1 MAANSPFFSR
11 RCLMLKICFVCLGN
25 ICRSPMAEFI
35 FKQKVKESGLQDFIK
50 ITSKATSYEEE
61 GNDMYP
67 LAKEKL
73 TKEHIPFTL
82 HKATRLEKEDYELY
96 DCFICMETS
105 NINNAIRI
113 FGHDN
118 NHKLF
123 RLLDI
128 TSLKK
133 DIADPWYTNNFEET
147 YKELDIGLTKLLE
160 IIKSKGL
167 K

>member
-1 MAANSPFFSR
+1 
-11 RCLMLKICFVCLGN
+11 
-25 ICRSPMAEFI
+25 MAEFI
-35 FKQKVKESGLQDFIK
+35 FKQKVNKANLQDSIM

-61 GNDMYP
+61 GHDMYP

-73 TKEHIPFTL
+73 IQEHVPFTI
-82 HKATRLEKEDYELY
+82 HKSTRLERKDYDLY
-96 DCFICMETS
+96 DYFICMEKS
-105 NINNAIRI
+105 NMNNAIRI

-118 NHKLF
+118 DHKIF

-160 IIKSKGL
+160 IL
-167 K
+167 KNKI